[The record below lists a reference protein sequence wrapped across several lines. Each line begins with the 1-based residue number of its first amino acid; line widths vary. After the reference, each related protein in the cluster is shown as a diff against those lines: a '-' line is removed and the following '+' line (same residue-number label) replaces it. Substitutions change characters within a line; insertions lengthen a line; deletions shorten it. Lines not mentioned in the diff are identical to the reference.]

1 MVNGLA
7 LATAWAMDRL
17 FGEPPVGHPVRGM
30 GSVLIRAKQWNART
44 PRSESGRRVAGAL
57 LLVGGTWGSWCV
69 GRRLTPDGKPLQ
81 AGLAISAVV
90 SLKELLAAGR
100 RVRRHLERGDLPSAR
115 ASLGRD
121 LVGRDTSDL
130 SESEVAGAAVQSLA
144 ENLNDAFVAPLFWSA
159 VTGGGA
165 AWAYRFVN
173 TADAVLGY
181 RTPEL
186 ASFGWASARAD
197 DLLGWLPAR
206 LSAASIVLAAPLVG
220 ASAETAVRAVRTS
233 AGATPSPN
241 GGWPMAAAAGAL
253 GVRLEKRGTYV
264 LHLRGSAPGADTVLR
279 AERLIEAAGVVAVGI
294 LVGITGVDRLTR
306 RRLSYPTL
314 FGDASR
320 EEPR

>member
-1 MVNGLA
+1 MNGVV
-7 LATAWAMDRL
+7 LATAWAVDRL

-30 GSVLIRAKQWNART
+30 GSVLIRAKRWNAGASL
-44 PRSESGRRVAGAL
+44 SESGRRVAGAL
-57 LLVGGTWGSWCV
+57 LLAGGAWGSWRV
-69 GRRLTPDGKPLQ
+69 GRRLAPADKPLQ
-81 AGLAISAVV
+81 AGLAISATL
-90 SLKELLAAGR
+90 SLNELLAAGR
-100 RVRRHLERGDLPSAR
+100 RVRRHLERGDLASAR

-121 LVGRDTSDL
+121 LVGRDTSEL
-130 SESEVAGAAVQSLA
+130 TESEVAGAAVQSLA
-144 ENLNDAFVAPLFWSA
+144 ENLNDAFVAPLLWA
-159 VTGGGA
+159 TVAGGGA

-220 ASAETAVRAVRTS
+220 ASAEIAVRALRTS

-253 GVRLEKRGTYV
+253 GVCLEKRGAYV
-264 LHLRGSAPGADTVLR
+264 LHGSGSPPGADTVRR

-294 LVGITGVDRLTR
+294 LAGITGVDRLTR
-306 RRLSYPTL
+306 RRTSCPTRPVY
-314 FGDASR
+314 ARR